1 MVMHTSGSTV
11 VFRSHKNLVTSSITA
26 ILNVNT
32 FPPDELYIV
41 YILNYNWLCPC
52 VCHVMSHD
60 NFSAARAVTDL
71 NTSIQ
76 EASAAVL
83 IYIFK
88 SPQLGKL
95 QSFKYSNPSSHSS
108 RMKYLR
114 VSTRKRQHNSN
125 GVSSRTMNNDVTI
138 FYS

>member
-1 MVMHTSGSTV
+1 M
-11 VFRSHKNLVTSSITA
+11 
-26 ILNVNT
+26 T
-32 FPPDELYIV
+32 FTPDELYIA

-52 VCHVMSHD
+52 VCHVMGHD

-71 NTSIQ
+71 NNSIQ
-76 EASAAVL
+76 EATVAVL

-88 SPQLGKL
+88 YPQLGKL
-95 QSFKYSNPSSHSS
+95 HRFKYSNPSSQSS

-114 VSTRKRQHNSN
+114 VSTRKRQHSN
-125 GVSSRTMNNDVTI
+125 VVSSRTMNNDVTI